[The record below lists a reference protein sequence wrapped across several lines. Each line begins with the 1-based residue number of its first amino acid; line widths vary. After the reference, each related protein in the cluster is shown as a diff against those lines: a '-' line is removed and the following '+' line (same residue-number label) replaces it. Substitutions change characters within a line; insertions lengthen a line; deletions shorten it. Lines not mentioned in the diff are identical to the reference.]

1 MGLDMAISS
10 AVKWDAPTIE
20 LADSLRSAIKKMIA
34 NNTSVLVVKSSDEI
48 IGVVTNMDLIRCLAR
63 GDDFDNVTVAN
74 FMSCCG
80 IITTRKITTACI
92 QLDETKSVQDAIGLM
107 DLAGVHHLLVA
118 GAQGVGIIS
127 IQDLLRLAID

>member
-1 MGLDMAISS
+1 MGLDTAISS

-20 LADSLRSAIKKMIA
+20 LADSLRSAIKKMVA
-34 NNTSVLVVKSSDEI
+34 NNTSVLVVTSSDDI

-63 GDDFDNVTVAN
+63 GDDFDQATVAN

>member
-1 MGLDMAISS
+1 MGLDTAISS

-20 LADSLRSAIKKMIA
+20 LEDSLRSAIKKMIA
-34 NNTSVLVVKSSDEI
+34 KNTSVLVVTSSDGI
-48 IGVVTNMDLIRCLAR
+48 IGVVTNMDLLRCVAR
-63 GDDFDNVTVAN
+63 GDDFDKANVAN
-74 FMSCCG
+74 FMSSCG
-80 IITTRKITTACI
+80 IITTRKIKTACI
-92 QLDETKSVQDAIGLM
+92 QLDETKSVQEAVGLM